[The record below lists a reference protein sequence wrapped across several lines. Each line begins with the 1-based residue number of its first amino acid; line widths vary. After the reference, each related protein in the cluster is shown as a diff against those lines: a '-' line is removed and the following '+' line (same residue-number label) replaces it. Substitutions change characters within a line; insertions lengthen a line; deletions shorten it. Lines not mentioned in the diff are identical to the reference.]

1 MYFDEEYDYNY
12 DVNDAFLEGYSDALL
27 EMEQDS
33 DYEDAYLEG
42 YYAALNEETKNSRII
57 APTLR
62 GGDISGDLKNGL
74 GIGSAKERSSAV
86 KKYLK
91 NGNTIKAGLL
101 QREYGI
107 DDEGTMYRKNRFF
120 NGNQTVDMSD
130 ATAQELYRRLSPED
144 RAEIMKNYKRKK
156 K

>member
-12 DVNDAFLEGYSDALL
+12 DVTDAYLEGYSDTLL
-27 EMEQDS
+27 EMEDNS

-42 YYAALNEETKNSRII
+42 YYTALNEETKKSRII

-62 GGDISGDLKNGL
+62 GGDIPGDLKDYL
-74 GIGSAKERSSAV
+74 GIGSAKERTSAV

-107 DDEGTMYRKNRFF
+107 DDEGTMYRKNKVFH
-120 NGNQTVDMSD
+120 GNTLVYSPNFM
-130 ATAQELYRRLSPED
+130 AKELYRSLSPKD
-144 RAEIMKNYKRKK
+144 RAEIMKNYKGKK
-156 K
+156 

>member
-1 MYFDEEYDYNY
+1 MYFDEEYDY
-12 DVNDAFLEGYSDALL
+12 DMTDAFLEGYSDAIL

-42 YYAALNEETKNSRII
+42 YYAALNEETKSSRII

-62 GGDISGDLKNGL
+62 GGDIAGDLKNDL
-74 GIGSAKERSSAV
+74 GIGSAKERASAV

-91 NGNTIKAGLL
+91 DGNTIKAGLL
-101 QREYGI
+101 QREYGM
-107 DDEGTMYRKNRFF
+107 DKEGTMYRKNRFF
-120 NGNQTVDMSD
+120 NGNQTVGMSNR
-130 ATAQELYRRLSPED
+130 TAQELYRRLSPED
-144 RAEIMKNYKRKK
+144 RAAIMKNYTRKK